1 MRLAG
6 KDNNNELILE
16 EKEMIHSII
25 GKVSD
30 KVGRSLWEKDG

>member
-16 EKEMIHSII
+16 DKEMIHSII
-25 GKVSD
+25 GKVNN
-30 KVGRSLWEKDG
+30 KVGRSLQEKGG